1 VQHRRRTSCPRAF
14 ALWLLAALPACA
26 QTVVLEQGGPDGG
39 GGGGSTGLRDGSTS
53 TDGRCFPSQGEK
65 LPFTMQTPEVIV
77 ALDRSTAMNT
87 EIGGGMTELSAVLNT
102 LVSQVS
108 GYGTL
113 IRFGFIDFP
122 DDLGTCPNSCCVSP
136 LYQPPPMVSMTN
148 TTFFEGA
155 AYTCNTPNTN
165 GMGSLSCPT
174 GNQRPTATALASC
187 ASYYQMDQSMSSM
200 SPQYV
205 LLITDGEPSG
215 GCGDARGDCQDAEDE
230 VRALSSFGVETI
242 VIDLGAQSMPGD
254 CLHDFAAQQGANGA
268 PYYYFTDANGLG
280 DSFKT
285 VADPIAADACHLTL
299 TTPPDDPSLVSVYD
313 GNNNQIPHDPTLGWS
328 FDGST
333 TAITLNG
340 QACQNLIGDRN
351 DHSAGLEIF
360 YGCGSGH
367 GSGQSGP

>member
-1 VQHRRRTSCPRAF
+1 MQHRRRTSCSRAF
-14 ALWLLAALPACA
+14 TLWLFAALPACA
-26 QTVVLEQGGPDGG
+26 QTVVLEQGVSDGGGGG

-77 ALDRSTAMNT
+77 ALDRSTAMNM

-102 LVSQVS
+102 LTSQVS

-136 LYQPPPMVSMTN
+136 LYTPPATVSMAN
-148 TTFFEGA
+148 TGFFEGA
-155 AYTCNTPNTN
+155 AYTCNTPNTG
-165 GMGSLSCPT
+165 GMGGLSCPT
-174 GNQRPTATALASC
+174 GSQRPTATALASC
-187 ASYYQMDQSMSSM
+187 VTYYAMPST

-230 VRALSSFGVETI
+230 VRALSGSGVETI

-285 VADPIAADACHLTL
+285 VGDAIAADACHLTL
-299 TTPPDDPSLVSVYD
+299 TAAPDDPSLVSIYD
-313 GNNNQIPHDPTLGWS
+313 GNDNQIPHDPTLGWS
-328 FDGST
+328 FDGSPI
-333 TAITLNG
+333 AITLNG

-351 DHSAGLEIF
+351 NHSAGLQIF

-367 GSGQSGP
+367 GSGQTSP

>member
-1 VQHRRRTSCPRAF
+1 VQHRRRTSCSRAF
-14 ALWLLAALPACA
+14 TLLPLLAAALPACA
-26 QTVVLEQGGPDGG
+26 QTVVLEQGVPDGD
-39 GGGGSTGLRDGSTS
+39 GGGSTGLRDGSTS

-77 ALDRSTAMNT
+77 ALDRSTAMNM

-136 LYQPPPMVSMTN
+136 LYPPPATVSMANTN
-148 TTFFEGA
+148 FFEGA

-174 GNQRPTATALASC
+174 GSQRPTAAALASC
-187 ASYYQMDQSMSSM
+187 ATYFGNPST

-230 VRALSSFGVETI
+230 VRALSGTGVETI
-242 VIDLGAQSMPGD
+242 VIDLGAQTMPGD

-285 VADPIAADACHLTL
+285 VADAIAADACHLTL
-299 TTPPDDPSLVSVYD
+299 TTAPDDPSLVSVYD
-313 GNNNQIPHDPTLGWS
+313 GNDNQIPHDATLGWS
-328 FDGST
+328 FDGNT

-351 DHSAGLEIF
+351 NHSAGLEVL

-367 GSGQSGP
+367 GSGQTSP